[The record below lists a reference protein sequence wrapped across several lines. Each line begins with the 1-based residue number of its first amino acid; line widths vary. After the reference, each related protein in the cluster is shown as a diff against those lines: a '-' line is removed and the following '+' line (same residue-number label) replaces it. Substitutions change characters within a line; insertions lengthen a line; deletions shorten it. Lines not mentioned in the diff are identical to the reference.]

1 MDDFFTRR
9 HKTLDRIARIAN
21 LIAWGSLFFYG
32 LLGIS
37 QIAFTIRE
45 LATPS
50 YRDFLGNNPWQV
62 TNTIS
67 YLLTPLLRAAGYWV
81 FLRGISL
88 GLNMILEIDLNGR
101 EQTDGVAYE

>member
-1 MDDFFTRR
+1 MDDFFTEK
-9 HKTLDRIARIAN
+9 HKTLDRLARIAN
-21 LIAWGSLFFYG
+21 LIAWGSLVVFGLYG
-32 LLGIS
+32 IT
-37 QIAFTIRE
+37 QIVFAIRE

-67 YLLTPLLRAAGYWV
+67 YLLTPLLRAASYWV

-88 GLNMILEIDLNGR
+88 GLNMILEIDLNAR
-101 EQTDGVAYE
+101 TRTDAVTYE